1 MTTPQSITSL
11 HASPDAERRSRMVK
25 YSVAMGI
32 RLVCIG
38 ACFITP
44 GWWMLIPAT
53 GAVLLPYLAVVAAN
67 QVNRTS
73 SDSQAYVA
81 PAIVPYRQGSSGC
94 WEGKVQTVCSVREQV
109 VLRTRSRR
117 WCGAI
122 RVFTRL
128 SARRCGSVA
137 VSMRH
142 SSWSILAPESFLFYC
157 ET

>member
-1 MTTPQSITSL
+1 MTSPQSITSL

-32 RLVCIG
+32 RLLCIG

-81 PAIVPYRQGSSGC
+81 PSIVPYRQG
-94 WEGKVQTVCSVREQV
+94 
-109 VLRTRSRR
+109 
-117 WCGAI
+117 
-122 RVFTRL
+122 
-128 SARRCGSVA
+128 
-137 VSMRH
+137 
-142 SSWSILAPESFLFYC
+142 
-157 ET
+157 

>member
-25 YSVAMGI
+25 YSVAMEI
-32 RLVCIG
+32 RLLCIG

-81 PAIVPYRQGSSGC
+81 PSIVPHRQG
-94 WEGKVQTVCSVREQV
+94 
-109 VLRTRSRR
+109 
-117 WCGAI
+117 
-122 RVFTRL
+122 
-128 SARRCGSVA
+128 
-137 VSMRH
+137 
-142 SSWSILAPESFLFYC
+142 
-157 ET
+157 